1 MDSRRVREKD
11 LIEPVLQLIAD
22 HRDKYGGLDISSIDR
37 LLRQKLSLS
46 TEDKVILKRRKDDR
60 FSQVVRNLVSHR
72 TLEKSGL
79 AEYKN
84 DGTYKRGAYYL
95 TPKGEA
101 KMNKIPIFKQADLF
115 ETKETKMNE

>member
-1 MDSRRVREKD
+1 MDSERIKEKD
-11 LIEPVLQLIAD
+11 LIGPVLQLIAD
-22 HRDKYGGLDISSIDR
+22 HRDKYGGLDITSIDK

-46 TEDKVILKRRKDDR
+46 TEDKIILKGRNDDR

-72 TLEKSGL
+72 TLEKTGM

-101 KMNKIPIFKQADLF
+101 SLNKLPSFKQADLF
-115 ETKETKMNE
+115 D

>member
-1 MDSRRVREKD
+1 MDSNRIKERD

-22 HRDKYGGLDISSIDR
+22 NRDKYGGLDITTIDR
-37 LLRQKLSLS
+37 LLRQKLTLS
-46 TEDKVILKRRKDDR
+46 DEDKVTLNGRKDDR

-72 TLEKSGL
+72 TLEKTGF

-84 DGTYKRGAYYL
+84 DGTYKRGAFYL

-101 KMNKIPIFKQADLF
+101 KLNKVPIYKQPDLF
-115 ETKETKMNE
+115 E